1 MFQNHAGDVLMKP
14 LVTCR
19 NSILTEILRNNG
31 VAISTS
37 GEEIGIIGGTGLDDP
52 DILEGRTEKYVDTPY
67 GKPSDALILGKIKNV
82 DCVLLARHG
91 RHHTIMPSNVNYR
104 ANIWALKE
112 ENCSHVLVTTAC
124 GSLREEIQPGDL
136 VIIDQFIDSSIRKW
150 VILASILIYL
160 GKTLNILGYTSWII
174 VSKAPVIATASSSSR
189 LLDRTTKRHCTLYD
203 GQHSTLPGVCHIP
216 MAEPFCTK
224 TREVLIET
232 AKKLGLQCHSKGT
245 MITIEGP
252 RFSSQAES
260 LMFRSWGADVIN
272 MTTVPEVILA
282 KEAGMSYASIA
293 MATDYDCWKEHEEA
307 VSVDKVL
314 KTLKGNANKAT
325 SILLSAI
332 PQIGSMEWTNT
343 LQTLKIT
350 FTKYCAT
357 KNLRFKVH
365 ETTGIVETEGDKNAR
380 QGKQGKKQKHE
391 RLLGTSGESSKQT
404 VKLAN
409 AWPLEA
415 RGALSHMIST
425 EECLL
430 SNYVLTMKSEVSA
443 APKPKPVG
451 QSVCKAFPGG

>member
-1 MFQNHAGDVLMKP
+1 MLEVVKDHMTDSSP
-14 LVTCR
+14 
-19 NSILTEILRNNG
+19 SIQRT
-31 VAISTS
+31 
-37 GEEIGIIGGTGLDDP
+37 IGIIGGTGLDDP

-82 DCVLLARHG
+82 SCVLLARHG

-136 VIIDQFIDSSIRKW
+136 IMIDQFI
-150 VILASILIYL
+150 
-160 GKTLNILGYTSWII
+160 
-174 VSKAPVIATASSSSR
+174 
-189 LLDRTTKRHCTLYD
+189 DRTTKRHYTLYD
-203 GQHSTLPGVCHIP
+203 GQCSALPGVCHIP

-224 TREVLIET
+224 TREVLIEI

-252 RFSSQAES
+252 RFSSRAES

-293 MATDYDCWKEHEEA
+293 MATDYDCWKEHEET

-314 KTLKGNANKAT
+314 KTLKENANKAT

-332 PQIGSMEWTNT
+332 PLIGSMEWTDT
-343 LQTLKIT
+343 LHTLK
-350 FTKYCAT
+350 
-357 KNLRFKVH
+357 
-365 ETTGIVETEGDKNAR
+365 TTVQCSVILP
-380 QGKQGKKQKHE
+380 KQ
-391 RLLGTSGESSKQT
+391 
-404 VKLAN
+404 
-409 AWPLEA
+409 
-415 RGALSHMIST
+415 
-425 EECLL
+425 
-430 SNYVLTMKSEVSA
+430 
-443 APKPKPVG
+443 
-451 QSVCKAFPGG
+451 

>member
-1 MFQNHAGDVLMKP
+1 MLAGSDPLIVLDIP
-14 LVTCR
+14 
-19 NSILTEILRNNG
+19 
-31 VAISTS
+31 
-37 GEEIGIIGGTGLDDP
+37 GECTRDESLHHLAWHKVGIIGGTGLDDP

-112 ENCSHVLVTTAC
+112 ENCSHVLVSTAC

-136 VIIDQFIDSSIRKW
+136 VIIDQFID
-150 VILASILIYL
+150 
-160 GKTLNILGYTSWII
+160 
-174 VSKAPVIATASSSSR
+174 
-189 LLDRTTKRHCTLYD
+189 RTTKRHCTLYD
-203 GQHSTLPGVCHIP
+203 GQHSTLSGVCHIP

-252 RFSSQAES
+252 RFSSRAES

-325 SILLSAI
+325 SILLTAI
-332 PQIGSMEWTNT
+332 PQIASMEWTDT
-343 LQTLKIT
+343 LQTLKVST
-350 FTKYCAT
+350 YMR
-357 KNLRFKVH
+357 LMS
-365 ETTGIVETEGDKNAR
+365 TGDNSVRSCVVDGPPDQ
-380 QGKQGKKQKHE
+380 QGKVDEACYRQLKVASRSQALVLMEDCSHPDK
-391 RLLGTSGESSKQT
+391 
-404 VKLAN
+404 
-409 AWPLEA
+409 AWPL
-415 RGALSHMIST
+415 GLSFVVVEKVAGTTHMEGVT
-425 EECLL
+425 
-430 SNYVLTMKSEVSA
+430 
-443 APKPKPVG
+443 
-451 QSVCKAFPGG
+451 SVCDPNGSYVVCLDVDK

>member
-1 MFQNHAGDVLMKP
+1 MAAAATASVPVK
-14 LVTCR
+14 
-19 NSILTEILRNNG
+19 
-31 VAISTS
+31 
-37 GEEIGIIGGTGLDDP
+37 IGIIGGTGLDDP

-82 DCVLLARHG
+82 DCVLLARHLLLYLKRLWKQDLQMNVWKFHTGVTGWLGPPYYWIECKNWPHLGRMARAGADNRVYQQAKSRHG

-136 VIIDQFIDSSIRKW
+136 VIIDQFIDRISHSQNCQKILCYCDKTKMKEQKPPYCRIRSVAVAAGQLKDTVLYMMDSIPLSQEY
-150 VILASILIYL
+150 VIFQWLSHF
-160 GKTLNILGYTSWII
+160 
-174 VSKAPVIATASSSSR
+174 APKPERMQRQYAPLHPDS
-189 LLDRTTKRHCTLYD
+189 
-203 GQHSTLPGVCHIP
+203 Q
-216 MAEPFCTK
+216 
-224 TREVLIET
+224 VLIET

-252 RFSSQAES
+252 RFSSRAES
-260 LMFRSWGADVIN
+260 CVFRSWGADVIN

-325 SILLSAI
+325 SILLTAI

-343 LQTLKIT
+343 LHTLK
-350 FTKYCAT
+350 
-357 KNLRFKVH
+357 LMVLD
-365 ETTGIVETEGDKNAR
+365 V
-380 QGKQGKKQKHE
+380 QGHAGAF
-391 RLLGTSGESSKQT
+391 GE
-404 VKLAN
+404 
-409 AWPLEA
+409 
-415 RGALSHMIST
+415 MD
-425 EECLL
+425 
-430 SNYVLTMKSEVSA
+430 
-443 APKPKPVG
+443 
-451 QSVCKAFPGG
+451 QSQEIRI

>member
-1 MFQNHAGDVLMKP
+1 M
-14 LVTCR
+14 
-19 NSILTEILRNNG
+19 
-31 VAISTS
+31 
-37 GEEIGIIGGTGLDDP
+37 
-52 DILEGRTEKYVDTPY
+52 
-67 GKPSDALILGKIKNV
+67 PSDALILGKIKNV

-136 VIIDQFIDSSIRKW
+136 VIIDQFID
-150 VILASILIYL
+150 
-160 GKTLNILGYTSWII
+160 
-174 VSKAPVIATASSSSR
+174 
-189 LLDRTTKRHCTLYD
+189 RTTKRHCTLYD
-203 GQHSTLPGVCHIP
+203 GQHSSLSGVCHIP

-252 RFSSQAES
+252 RFSSRAES
-260 LMFRSWGADVIN
+260 CMFRLWGADVIN

-325 SILLSAI
+325 SILLTAI

-343 LQTLKIT
+343 LHALKK
-350 FTKYCAT
+350 FSSASARS
-357 KNLRFKVH
+357 NPNN
-365 ETTGIVETEGDKNAR
+365 NANKGPVMISSGLSMISSLGNGYR
-380 QGKQGKKQKHE
+380 S
-391 RLLGTSGESSKQT
+391 LLGGKTLE
-404 VKLAN
+404 LALL
-409 AWPLEA
+409 LE
-415 RGALSHMIST
+415 
-425 EECLL
+425 EK
-430 SNYVLTMKSEVSA
+430 VLVEYLA
-443 APKPKPVG
+443 AEQDRAGDLHPFKE
-451 QSVCKAFPGG
+451 

>member
-1 MFQNHAGDVLMKP
+1 MAAAAVK
-14 LVTCR
+14 
-19 NSILTEILRNNG
+19 
-31 VAISTS
+31 
-37 GEEIGIIGGTGLDDP
+37 IGIIGGTGLDDP

-136 VIIDQFIDSSIRKW
+136 VIIDQFIDRDTEKEYRSGEND
-150 VILASILIYL
+150 V
-160 GKTLNILGYTSWII
+160 
-174 VSKAPVIATASSSSR
+174 
-189 LLDRTTKRHCTLYD
+189 LLHCTLQT
-203 GQHSTLPGVCHIP
+203 GQLKDIVLYMMGSIPHFQEYVIFQWQSHSAPKPESSLQCRYKLFLLTGQTQCGFDIP
-216 MAEPFCTK
+216 TSRSTALQVEQSFSALRVKMFCN
-224 TREVLIET
+224 EVLIET

-343 LQTLKIT
+343 LQTLKSYGSIID
-350 FTKYCAT
+350 
-357 KNLRFKVH
+357 
-365 ETTGIVETEGDKNAR
+365 G
-380 QGKQGKKQKHE
+380 
-391 RLLGTSGESSKQT
+391 
-404 VKLAN
+404 
-409 AWPLEA
+409 
-415 RGALSHMIST
+415 
-425 EECLL
+425 
-430 SNYVLTMKSEVSA
+430 
-443 APKPKPVG
+443 
-451 QSVCKAFPGG
+451 

>member
-1 MFQNHAGDVLMKP
+1 MAAAATASVP
-14 LVTCR
+14 V
-19 NSILTEILRNNG
+19 
-31 VAISTS
+31 
-37 GEEIGIIGGTGLDDP
+37 
-52 DILEGRTEKYVDTPY
+52 
-67 GKPSDALILGKIKNV
+67 KPSDALILGKIKNV

-136 VIIDQFIDSSIRKW
+136 VIIDQFID
-150 VILASILIYL
+150 
-160 GKTLNILGYTSWII
+160 
-174 VSKAPVIATASSSSR
+174 
-189 LLDRTTKRHCTLYD
+189 RTTKRHCTLYD
-203 GQHSTLPGVCHIP
+203 GQHSTLSGVCHIP

-252 RFSSQAES
+252 RFSSRAES
-260 LMFRSWGADVIN
+260 CVFRSWGADVIN

-325 SILLSAI
+325 SILLTAI

-343 LQTLKIT
+343 LHTLKALHQGIACHASRCGHIVPT
-350 FTKYCAT
+350 GA
-357 KNLRFKVH
+357 VW
-365 ETTGIVETEGDKNAR
+365 TTPAIMTRLHLVPLFMQGTEKEKLLPPLLPFCLWCGRLEVAR
-380 QGKQGKKQKHE
+380 QAKSIAGCAKTAAAMWPQPPQS
-391 RLLGTSGESSKQT
+391 RL
-404 VKLAN
+404 
-409 AWPLEA
+409 
-415 RGALSHMIST
+415 RGCSRHRLWGRSHCRDGPSPHG
-425 EECLL
+425 L
-430 SNYVLTMKSEVSA
+430 A
-443 APKPKPVG
+443 AP
-451 QSVCKAFPGG
+451 PGRGLVPPAATPLRRGRKEEFLSFCLS